1 MYYITVK
8 QPPMYHQMTLEE
20 FLFGTNVDNQLI
32 NKNLTNTKTYE
43 FENISKR
50 FLDTVDVQELIQ
62 ILTTFNEQTEHL
74 RQKPRR
80 ELYYDSIFQRKAVD

>member
-50 FLDTVDVQELIQ
+50 FLEQNISDRNRDVNYIM
-62 ILTTFNEQTEHL
+62 N
-74 RQKPRR
+74 
-80 ELYYDSIFQRKAVD
+80 SIFQRKAVD